1 MDDFANTTSGNLNKL
16 QYNGLF
22 EIWESFATETNI
34 LAVEMQARYI
44 RDLMS
49 LAADNIDVVKQMIG
63 YKKELFK
70 YILI

>member
-34 LAVEMQARYI
+34 LAVEMQANLVE
-44 RDLMS
+44 D
-49 LAADNIDVVKQMIG
+49 K
-63 YKKELFK
+63 
-70 YILI
+70 ILRLI